1 MSELNLEFGTALV
14 YESISLNTPQGVCVD
29 VELHGHS
36 WAESCLVGLNL

>member
-1 MSELNLEFGTALV
+1 MSELNLEFGTALK
-14 YESISLNTPQGVCVD
+14 SISLNTPQGVCVD